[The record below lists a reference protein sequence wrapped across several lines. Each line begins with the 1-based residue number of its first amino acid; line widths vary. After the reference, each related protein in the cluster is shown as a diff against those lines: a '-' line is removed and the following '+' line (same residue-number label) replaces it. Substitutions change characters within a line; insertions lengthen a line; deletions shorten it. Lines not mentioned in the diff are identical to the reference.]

1 MVNGCRFELENENLC
16 FSLDYQW
23 KSWFLSLKLNIPV
36 NICMGKGAMKME
48 YNRDS
53 SRYFEGMSFWIKG
66 WFYVIY
72 WSDSLYL
79 WNDILTLERKDSLWL
94 NFKRE
99 FENNTRMKNKECFF
113 KDVEIENEW
122 RKSWLLWNVRES
134 EIHNQDYRRMS
145 SFVILRTNSNV
156 VVIDIWWYNGI
167 LCVSI

>member
-1 MVNGCRFELENENLC
+1 MKISVFHLNISE
-16 FSLDYQW
+16 

-36 NICMGKGAMKME
+36 NICMGKGAMKMG

-53 SRYFEGMSFWIKG
+53 SRYFEGMSLGVEG
-66 WFYVIY
+66 WFYVVY

-79 WNDILTLERKDSLWL
+79 WNDILTLKRKDSLWL

-134 EIHNQDYRRMS
+134 EIYNQDYRRMS
-145 SFVILRTNSNV
+145 SFVILRTNSTV
-156 VVIDIWWYNGI
+156 VVIDMWWYDGI
-167 LCVSI
+167 LCVFI